1 MNAVVP
7 LNQLQR
13 RAPEAGRIRMGV
25 KTGRAMKSIDTFRF
39 TSPHKAAIEQL
50 AELYGGDPAP
60 WSEPKAA
67 PNQWEVI
74 TEAKSI
80 EVLAQPG
87 GCTVWYEQWTGGGCA
102 RRCDGVTVEVAG
114 RDGMDDIPC
123 ICNAKGARECD
134 PYTRLNVVLPNLDFY
149 GVWRLQTK
157 GWNAAKELP
166 GMFDMVVELAESG
179 RMVRAMLNLE
189 QRKSVSNGQTK
200 NFVVPTITVG
210 ASPNEL
216 LAGGGVARPQ
226 LTSSQG
232 HAAPAGELG
241 AGATPAPY
249 TTGEDD
255 APQVPDAE
263 VVEATVVDV
272 ERESLIEEKVRSI
285 AAKHKM
291 DETAV
296 VAAIWTATD
305 GDYDKLERF
314 IAKDAE
320 GKTLSWTQTG
330 TLKWTSSPS

>member
-13 RAPEAGRIRMGV
+13 RAPEAGRIRMGI

-39 TSPHKAAIEQL
+39 TSPHRKAIEQL

-74 TEAKSI
+74 TEASSI

-87 GCTVWYEQWTGGGCA
+87 GCTIWYELWTGGGCA

-114 RDGMDDIPC
+114 RDDMLDVPC

-134 PYTRLNVVLPNLDFY
+134 PITRLNVVLPNLDFY

-166 GMFDMVVELAESG
+166 GMFDLVVELSEAG
-179 RMVRAMLNLE
+179 RMVRALLNLE

-200 NFVVPTITVG
+200 NFVVPTITVA

-226 LTSSQG
+226 LGAVGT
-232 HAAPAGELG
+232 PELG
-241 AGATPAPY
+241 AGRDYPDPLDTISGPQ
-249 TTGEDD
+249 GEDLD
-255 APQVPDAE
+255 PNE
-263 VVEATVVDV
+263 VVEATVVDM
-272 ERESLIEEKVRSI
+272 EREALIEERVRSI

-291 DETAV
+291 DETSV

-305 GDYDKLERF
+305 GDYEKLEKF

-320 GKTLSWTQTG
+320 GKTLGWTQSG
-330 TLKWTSSPS
+330 TLKWTSSTA

>member
-1 MNAVVP
+1 MSAVVP

-39 TSPHKAAIEQL
+39 TSPHKKAIEQL

-60 WSEPKAA
+60 WVEPKAS
-67 PNQWEVI
+67 PNQWEII

-102 RRCDGVTVEVAG
+102 RRCDGEVVEVAG
-114 RDGMDDIPC
+114 RDGMDDVPC
-123 ICNAKGARECD
+123 ICNAKGVRECD
-134 PYTRLNVVLPNLDFY
+134 PYTRLNVVLPNLDFF

-166 GMFDMVVELAESG
+166 GMFDMVVELAEGG

-226 LTSSQG
+226 LGGTPPV
-232 HAAPAGELG
+232 APELG
-241 AGATPAPY
+241 TGLTADEVEDAGLDP
-249 TTGEDD
+249 GLRDVGVID
-255 APQVPDAE
+255 AV
-263 VVEATVVDV
+263 VVDE
-272 ERESLIEEKVRSI
+272 EREQAIEDRVRSI

-291 DETAV
+291 DESSV

-305 GDYDKLERF
+305 GDYDKLEKF
-314 IAKDAE
+314 IAKDDE
-320 GKTLSWTQTG
+320 GKRLDWTAKG
-330 TLKWTSSPS
+330 TLKWTSQDS

>member
-1 MNAVVP
+1 MNQAVVP

-13 RAPEAGRIRMGV
+13 RAPEAGRIRLGV

-39 TSPHKAAIEQL
+39 TSPHRAAIEQL
-50 AELYGGDPAP
+50 AELYGGTPQP

-74 TEAKSI
+74 TEASTI

-87 GCTVWYEQWTGGGCA
+87 GCTTWYELWTGGGCA

-114 RDGMDDIPC
+114 RDDMLEQPC
-123 ICNAKGARECD
+123 ICNAKGARECE

-166 GMFDMVVELAESG
+166 GMFDLVVELATSG

-200 NFVVPTITVG
+200 NFVVPTITVA
-210 ASPNEL
+210 ASPDEL

-241 AGATPAPY
+241 SGAY
-249 TTGEDD
+249 TTFEDD
-255 APQVPDAE
+255 QPQGEPE
-263 VVEATVVDV
+263 PVEATVVDF
-272 ERESLIEEKVRSI
+272 EREMEIEEKVRAI
-285 AAKHKM
+285 ASQHGM
-291 DETAV
+291 DPTAV

-305 GDYDKLERF
+305 GDYDKLESF
-314 IAKDAE
+314 IAKNVP
-320 GKTLSWTQTG
+320 GKKLDWTGKG
-330 TLKWTSSPS
+330 TLKWTSSDN